1 MKRKLLVTA
10 VLAVL
15 ATVALPERAWAENPP
30 VIEVTGAATVNIVP
44 NRVTI
49 EVGMEEYFEPT
60 APGDSVMVKLSEI
73 EQDVRRAF
81 LAAGVPD
88 SHIVVADM
96 GASPNR
102 PPSAGFLRTKRLSA
116 AVENLEQVERISERL
131 GRKGITGIGIMR
143 IENTE
148 IEQYNREGLKAALDA
163 ARRKAEF
170 IAENEGLEIGMP
182 LEIVENGPN
191 YYDMPT
197 FSNVSFDSGSGME
210 NMRRI
215 VRRYSVKVRYLFSKK

>member
-1 MKRKLLVTA
+1 MTA
-10 VLAVL
+10 LLAVL
-15 ATVALPERAWAENPP
+15 ATVALPERAWSENPP

-60 APGDSVMVKLSEI
+60 TPDDSVMVELPEI
-73 EQDVRRAF
+73 EKDVRRAF

-88 SHIVVADM
+88 SRIVVADM
-96 GASPNR
+96 GASLNR
-102 PPSAGFLRTKRLSA
+102 PPSAGFLRTKRLSVT
-116 AVENLEQVERISERL
+116 VENLGQVERISERL
-131 GRKGITGIGIMR
+131 GRKGITDIGIIR

-191 YYDMPT
+191 YYDMPA

-215 VRRYSVKVRYLFSKK
+215 VRRYSVKVKYLFSKK